1 MLQDGETISGLTREL
16 WKKEIK
22 KRTKKNKEQTMIVV
36 TYWAGTTQK
45 TKIVK
50 SYAAAQKLI
59 DKEHR
64 NSHDPIFAT
73 EDGETLIDTGSYFVT
88 QKEAAK
94 KNPVV
99 YA

>member
-1 MLQDGETISGLTREL
+1 
-16 WKKEIK
+16 
-22 KRTKKNKEQTMIVV
+22 MIVV

-45 TKIVK
+45 TKSVK

-94 KNPVV
+94 NNPVV